1 MFRTLLLVSE
11 DNAFAAPIPDQTAG
25 LHVWLERPVEVGQ
38 VLEEVDEFLVCS
50 CRFFGYGG
58 ISRRDMWSIALIN
71 NFMIV
76 NLVL

>member
-50 CRFFGYGG
+50 CRFFGYG
-58 ISRRDMWSIALIN
+58 
-71 NFMIV
+71 
-76 NLVL
+76 